1 MCSAEQECQLTQARV
16 DDPHHLDQNPGF
28 MVKGMGAERCDET
41 SKLTFEECKE
51 ARFSL
56 DEYANDVKKTNEI
69 SLPTGCYRQQKEEY
83 RFWHNESSY
92 VWYFNEATEG
102 QSDSISEPVCQGKPG
117 RSCLHACSI
126 PYWRGL
132 CVLCHELCFVE
143 LRQILEVV
151 CDGSGHYVCNK
162 MF

>member
-83 RFWHNESSY
+83 RFRHSESSY
-92 VWYFNEATEG
+92 VWYFNEASEG
-102 QSDSISEPVCQGKPG
+102 QSDSISEPVCKGKADLFV
-117 RSCLHACSI
+117 RILKIVIDRFAC
-126 PYWRGL
+126 
-132 CVLCHELCFVE
+132 
-143 LRQILEVV
+143 ILTVCRFGAQSV
-151 CDGSGHYVCNK
+151 CDHKSWGQLPCG
-162 MF
+162 